1 MIIKK
6 ILLTV
11 FRTFLSG
18 SFSLFLWKLLKLQCG
33 GLFGVV
39 LIERILDITHFF
51 NMNELVFSIVFLD
64 ITGCFLNLNEL
75 VILIVTSYM

>member
-1 MIIKK
+1 M
-6 ILLTV
+6 
-11 FRTFLSG
+11 
-18 SFSLFLWKLLKLQCG
+18 
-33 GLFGVV
+33 V

-51 NMNELVFSIVFLD
+51 NMNELEFSIVFLD